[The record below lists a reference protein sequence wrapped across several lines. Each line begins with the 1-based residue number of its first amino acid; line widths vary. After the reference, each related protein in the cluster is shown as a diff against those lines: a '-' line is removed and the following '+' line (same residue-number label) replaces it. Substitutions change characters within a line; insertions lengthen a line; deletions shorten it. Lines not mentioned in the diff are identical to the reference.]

1 MPSYVTP
8 KKNVEYIF
16 YIGLTDQADTKLLKA
31 NPTIAAGDF
40 KVSIDGGSFNNP
52 STLPS
57 VTPASGKAVK
67 CTLSTSEMNGDN
79 IIFVASDSAGAEW
92 CDQIINIQTSAR
104 QIDDL
109 AFPTTSGRSIDV
121 TTTGGVGIDWSN
133 VENPTTSLAL
143 TGTTISTTQ
152 IVASVSGNVG
162 GNVVGNVNGNV
173 VGSVGSVTTVGS
185 VTGNIGGNLLGTLS
199 TTERNAI
206 ADANLNRDMS
216 AVTVTNA
223 RSPINA
229 LRALRNKTDI
239 AATVLTVYEE
249 DDATPAWTAALT
261 LNSSAVPVTGVDPV

>member
-16 YIGLTDQADTKLLKA
+16 YIGLTDQSDTKLLKA
-31 NPTIAAGDF
+31 NPTLASGDF

-52 STLPS
+52 STLPT
-57 VTPASGKAVK
+57 VTPAAGKAVK
-67 CTLSTSEMNGDN
+67 CVLSTSEMNGDN
-79 IIFVASDSAGAEW
+79 IIFVASDASGAEW

-162 GNVVGNVNGNV
+162 GNVVG
-173 VGSVGSVTTVGS
+173 SVGSVTTVGS
-185 VTGNIGGNLLGTLS
+185 VTGSVGSVAGNITGNLLGTLTS
-199 TTERNAI
+199 AERNAI

-216 AVTVTNA
+216 AVSDTNA
-223 RSPINA
+223 RSPLNA